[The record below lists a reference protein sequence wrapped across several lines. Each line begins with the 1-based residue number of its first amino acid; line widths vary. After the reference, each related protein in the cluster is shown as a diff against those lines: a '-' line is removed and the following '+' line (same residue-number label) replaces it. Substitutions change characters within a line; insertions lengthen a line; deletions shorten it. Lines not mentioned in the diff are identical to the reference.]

1 MKANILIIAILISAL
16 QLPAQTNATVRLALV
31 SESPD
36 ALAAADVLTAE
47 LSSHKNLQLLE
58 RNEIERVYH
67 EQGLSAANTDY
78 LKLGQVLGAD
88 GLLLLDINK
97 TLQATNLTT
106 RLVAVKPGAV
116 LLDEDFSWPM
126 KDMTGWASLCA
137 AHLNPFVPK
146 LAVLLKDAIPLSVVN
161 LRSAVQSGEAQETE
175 RQLKLLAIQRL
186 SREPQ
191 LFVLERQKMQ
201 LLTVEKDLKLD
212 DSPFWNGSYLLEGVV
227 DQNGYSKDTITINA
241 RLTPPKGGTPVPIEV
256 SGSRTNFMEV
266 INQLAAKVNAALKVS
281 STVKEWN
288 AADEAAQYL
297 DEAKW
302 AMKWAVY
309 PEAQAAS
316 ESAWALGKHDEDCAA
331 VRVRAYMT
339 AIDTGGFSEC
349 EFLPPKSLQ
358 DVTNVAWN
366 NGPPFGAAP
375 GRPWGLTLS
384 EQVWQPNATVTY
396 AYARKYPDVK
406 NLDRAIR
413 ALEVYQ
419 EFSQILP
426 PENLK
431 TNLAWFDLGVEDLTN
446 ASVVLLHFNFVTS
459 SQKLAPDK
467 LERLRF
473 LARSV
478 AGWISS
484 SPSVHGTYYWGGNST
499 ATNNEAVNAPTPHAI
514 FGCEITLGYLWQE
527 TPEDGIALYR
537 ELMTSPPFRQLHRD
551 LWIRPALTVWNSED
565 PGMILSVTTPIT
577 IPAITAWND
586 EDRKRIQTVWHDF
599 IQELKNSTNRLFQI
613 EAKASTLNPEQLAER
628 DGESWVTVEPTE
640 NDQAFYKELQF
651 LKDHNPDDPKP
662 FDPVEFTTVFQFRDY
677 SPYQANKIKYPV
689 EGFQLRLEYT
699 AARASGEDKVK
710 FQNEV
715 SLIKNLQSDVNRAL
729 NAEAEAKAMQSKLAA
744 FEKQKQ
750 FLTNNQPFDPNT
762 FDPLFIFG
770 FKDYTKAQALEIQ
783 PLLAAYKTNL
793 AGKWSR
799 SDAMFFGQ
807 LEDNVNRILNPPP
820 APKSSVAV
828 VQGTNLNPAP
838 KPNVAVVQST
848 NPAPVRVVPPKVVSR
863 VSAKPPEIVT
873 NILTVANYFRI
884 PQDRVGMP
892 DIREMDIGSSRI
904 LGIAY
909 SRWTGGKLLLDL
921 QITVGAGIQF
931 VNHLSAT
938 AIFDPVTG
946 LWNFINHPQDDKLGE
961 DKLMPG
967 TSYDTVWDGC
977 IELFDDSLFLSFSGQ
992 IHKYDF
998 KTGQWQILDFPG
1010 QKQSKL
1016 FAIEGHLYAAN
1027 DETILEI
1034 TDGGKATR
1042 LLASTRRRPA
1052 ASALDSIDS
1061 FGSPVLFSSSNY
1073 LLCANIGSKIYG
1085 WDGKDWHEIITLD
1098 NLNSLEPIEDGFIF
1112 RSTQGNLWVWQKNQS
1127 APDLWL
1133 SDAPKPQPGVRNNG
1147 LNQTNNPPLH
1157 PLGKSPADVPLT
1169 GCVAT
1174 FFKSN
1179 LYFLVDHTIVT
1190 NQPGA
1195 RTVVDKDGYNV
1206 RLVCLSRD
1214 CPEPLVVPLKFD
1226 SKLMRHVIR
1235 LGQSSLSK
1243 STWMHFSGENLYIG
1257 QADTWGMGYISTD
1270 TIAEADKLGYWTIPI
1285 SEIEANIAAQKPA
1298 MLAKKHDEDEAKR
1311 QLRDKLLAKYDHNH
1325 NGIIDPEEKEEA
1337 LDDPDF
1343 IESKLDEIDANHN
1356 GWLDAEELVWFDAN
1370 TNRILEPKEQAGI
1383 EIAQHLLAE
1392 RLLNKF
1398 DANGDGLLD
1407 RTEFDSLQ
1415 DSVIGTSKPK
1425 LLLQFVDT
1433 NNDDHLDLGELE
1445 AFLQQQ
1451 TRTGL
1456 RPSGSRGSA
1465 VLNQRR
1471 TNPGQA
1477 VDPRQMFKAAVESY
1491 WQNPVVV
1498 TNRPPLNRAASVG
1511 DAVTNGAP

>member
-58 RNEIERVYH
+58 RNEIERVYR

-331 VRVRAYMT
+331 VRVRSYMA
-339 AIDTGGFSEC
+339 AINTGGFREQDYPFGSIG
-349 EFLPPKSLQ
+349 SLSM
-358 DVTNVAWN
+358 VTNLAWN
-366 NGPPFGAAP
+366 VAAP
-375 GRPWGLTLS
+375 DRPCGLTLS
-384 EQVWQPNATVTY
+384 EQVWRPNMVITFAF
-396 AYARKYPDVK
+396 ASKYPDVK

-419 EFSQILP
+419 EFSQTLP
-426 PENLK
+426 PDNLK
-431 TNLAWFDLGVEDLTN
+431 TNSAWFDLGVKDLTN
-446 ASVVLLHFNFVTS
+446 ASQVLLHFNFVPS
-459 SQKLAPDK
+459 SQELAPEK

-484 SPSVHGTYYWGGNST
+484 SPSVRDTYWVVNPE
-499 ATNNEAVNAPTPHAI
+499 AMNNEPVNAAAPHAI
-514 FGCEITLGYLWQE
+514 FGCEVTLGCLWQE
-527 TPEDGIALYR
+527 KPEDCVALYR
-537 ELMTSPPFRQLHRD
+537 ELMTSPTFRQIHQS
-551 LWIRPALTVWNSED
+551 LWFRPALTSWNAGRD
-565 PGMILSVTTPIT
+565 DYVVDNPINV
-577 IPAITAWND
+577 PAVAAWND
-586 EDRKRIQTVWHDF
+586 EDRKRIPTVWNDF

-613 EAKASTLNPEQLAER
+613 EAKASTLNPDQLAER
-628 DGESWVTVEPTE
+628 DGEGWVTVEPTE

-651 LKDHNPDDPKP
+651 LSDQNSNDQKPYDPA
-662 FDPVEFTTVFQFRDY
+662 EFTTVFQFQDY
-677 SPYQANKIKYPV
+677 SPYQAKKIEYQLSIFQIRL
-689 EGFQLRLEYT
+689 GF
-699 AARASGEDKVK
+699 AAAKASAEDKDK
-710 FQNEV
+710 LQNEV
-715 SLIKNLQSDVNRAL
+715 SMVKSLQSDVNRVLHPEQFA
-729 NAEAEAKAMQSKLAA
+729 AKVQEEQRNLVA
-744 FEKQKQ
+744 FERQKQ
-750 FLTNNQPFDPNT
+750 FLKENT
-762 FDPLFIFG
+762 FDMQMFIQTFNFCG
-770 FKDYTKAQALEIQ
+770 YSKAQALEIQ
-783 PLLAAYKTNL
+783 LLLAAYKSNLVAQISRLSPTNSNSIIVRNGL
-793 AGKWSR
+793 ALVQRVSQVE
-799 SDAMFFGQ
+799 SNVSFI
-807 LEDNVNRILNPPP
+807 LEPPP
-820 APKSSVAV
+820 APKPIVAV

-838 KPNVAVVQST
+838 KLSVTVGQNT
-848 NPAPVRVVPPKVVSR
+848 NPAPNRVVPPKVVSR
-863 VSAKPPEIVT
+863 PPAKTLEIVT
-873 NILTVANYFRI
+873 NVVLVNKYIQI
-884 PQDRVGMP
+884 PLDRMTAF
-892 DIREMDIGSSRI
+892 DITKSY
-904 LGIAY
+904 LGHDQARGWAF

-921 QITVGAGIQF
+921 QSLITRNYIEYSQPTTAVFDPANNLWQF
-931 VNHLSAT
+931 VDYPEDEFSKVDYPILGTVVDAT
-938 AIFDPVTG
+938 
-946 LWNFINHPQDDKLGE
+946 WNRG
-961 DKLMPG
+961 
-967 TSYDTVWDGC
+967 
-977 IELFDDSLFLSFSGQ
+977 IELFDNSIFLTFAEQ

-998 KTGQWQILDFPG
+998 KIRQWHILDYPG
-1010 QKQSKL
+1010 QKQSTL
-1016 FAIEGHLYAAN
+1016 SVIDGHLYSAN
-1027 DETILEI
+1027 NENIIEI
-1034 TDGGKATR
+1034 TDGGKGTR

-1052 ASALDSIDS
+1052 ASALDSIDG
-1061 FGSPVLFSSSNY
+1061 FGAPVLFACPDY
-1073 LLCANIGSKIYG
+1073 QLCVNIGSKIYG
-1085 WDGKDWHEIITLD
+1085 WDGKDWHEAFTMD
-1098 NLNSLEPIEDGFIF
+1098 NLNSVQPIDDGFIF
-1112 RSTQGNLWVWQKNQS
+1112 RSSQGNLWVWQKNQP

-1133 SDAPKPQPGVRNNG
+1133 SDAPKPQPGGRNNR
-1147 LNQTNNPPLH
+1147 LNQTNNPSLH
-1157 PLGKSPADVPLT
+1157 PLGKSPADIPLT

-1179 LYFLVDHTIVT
+1179 LYFLADRTIFKYT
-1190 NQPGA
+1190 EGGWTA
-1195 RTVVDKDGYNV
+1195 EDKNGFNT

-1214 CPEPLVVPLKFD
+1214 WPEPLVVPLKFD
-1226 SKLMRHVIR
+1226 LKLMRHDLNGNR
-1235 LGQSSLSK
+1235 SPLPP
-1243 STWMHFSGENLYIG
+1243 STWIHFAGDNLYIG
-1257 QADTWGMGYISTD
+1257 QADIFGFF
-1270 TIAEADKLGYWTIPI
+1270 TIPFA
-1285 SEIEANIAAQKPA
+1285 EIEANVAAQKQA
-1298 MLAKKHDEDEAKR
+1298 LLAKK
-1311 QLRDKLLAKYDHNH
+1311 QKLLAKYDHNH
-1325 NGIIDPEEKEEA
+1325 YGIIDPEDKEEA

-1407 RTEFDSLQ
+1407 RSEFNNLVHASL
-1415 DSVIGTSKPK
+1415 DPRAASRASS
-1425 LLLQFVDT
+1425 QFYYLDQ
-1433 NNDDHLDLGELE
+1433 NHDNHLDLGELE
-1445 AFLQQQ
+1445 TFLQQQ
-1451 TRTGL
+1451 TGIGLPSTGI
-1456 RPSGSRGSA
+1456 RGSA
-1465 VLNQRR
+1465 IFNQMG
-1471 TNPGQA
+1471 TNPNQP
-1477 VDPRQMFKAAVESY
+1477 VDPRPLFKAAVESY

-1498 TNRPPLNRAASVG
+1498 TNRPPLNRAALVG
-1511 DAVTNGAP
+1511 NAVTNGAQGGKP

>member
-16 QLPAQTNATVRLALV
+16 QLPAQTNGTVRLALV

-58 RNEIERVYH
+58 RNEIERVYR

-97 TLQATNLTT
+97 TPQATNLTT

-126 KDMTGWASLCA
+126 QDMTGWASLCA

-201 LLTVEKDLKLD
+201 LLTEEKELKLD
-212 DSPFWNGSYLLEGVV
+212 DSAFWNGSYLLEGVV

-266 INQLAAKVNAALKVS
+266 INQLAAKVNAVLKVS

-302 AMKWAVY
+302 AMKWAAY
-309 PEAQAAS
+309 PEAQASS

-331 VRVRAYMT
+331 VRVRAYMA
-339 AIDTGGFSEC
+339 AINTGGFREQDYPFGSIG
-349 EFLPPKSLQ
+349 SLSM
-358 DVTNVAWN
+358 VTNLAWN
-366 NGPPFGAAP
+366 VAAP
-375 GRPWGLTLS
+375 DRPWGLTLS
-384 EQVWQPNATVTY
+384 EQVWRPNMVITFAF
-396 AYARKYPDVK
+396 ASKYPDVK

-419 EFSQILP
+419 EFSQTLP
-426 PENLK
+426 PDNLK
-431 TNLAWFDLGVEDLTN
+431 TNSAWFDLGVKDLTN
-446 ASVVLLHFNFVTS
+446 ASVVLLHFNFVPS

-484 SPSVHGTYYWGGNST
+484 SPSVRDTYWVKNPE
-499 ATNNEAVNAPTPHAI
+499 ATKNEPVNAAAPHAI
-514 FGCEITLGYLWQE
+514 FGCEVTLGCLWQE
-527 TPEDGIALYR
+527 KPEDSIALYR
-537 ELMTSPPFRQLHRD
+537 ELMTSPAFRQIHQGI
-551 LWIRPALTVWNSED
+551 WFRPMLTTWNIQED
-565 PGMILSVTTPIT
+565 TYVRGVMVVTYPINV
-577 IPAITAWND
+577 AAVTAWND
-586 EDRKRIQTVWHDF
+586 EDRKRIPTVWSDF

-613 EAKASTLNPEQLAER
+613 EAEASTLNPDQLAER
-628 DGESWVTVEPTE
+628 DGEGWVTVEPTE
-640 NDQAFYKELQF
+640 NDQAFYKEMQF
-651 LKDHNPDDPKP
+651 LKDHNPNDPKP
-662 FDPVEFTTVFQFRDY
+662 FDPVEFATVFQFRDY
-677 SPYQANKIKYPV
+677 SAYQANKIEYLLRY
-689 EGFQLRLEYT
+689 FQLILDFT
-699 AARASGEDKVK
+699 ATRASGEDKVK

-715 SLIKNLQSDVNRAL
+715 SLIKNLQSDVSRIL
-729 NAEAEAKAMQSKLAA
+729 NAEAEAKAMQGKLAA

-762 FDPLFIFG
+762 FDPLFTFG
-770 FKDYTKAQALEIQ
+770 FKDYTKAQALEIK

-793 AGKWSR
+793 TGNWLQYGKTYV
-799 SDAMFFGQ
+799 GQ
-807 LEDNVNRILNPPP
+807 VEDTVNRILNSPP
-820 APKSSVAV
+820 APKPSVAV

-838 KPNVAVVQST
+838 KPNAAVVRGT
-848 NPAPVRVVPPKVVSR
+848 NPVPIRVVPPKIVSR
-863 VSAKPPEIVT
+863 VPSKPPEIVT

-884 PQDRVGMP
+884 PADRVASPYIQDMHLGAIPGM
-892 DIREMDIGSSRI
+892 
-904 LGIAY
+904 AY
-909 SRWTGGKLLLDL
+909 SRWTGGKWLLDL
-921 QITVGAGIQF
+921 QYSDGM
-931 VNHLSAT
+931 NHLSAT
-938 AIFDPVTG
+938 AIFDPASS
-946 LWNFINHPQDDKLGE
+946 LWQIVDYPQDANLGE
-961 DKLMPG
+961 EHVMPG
-967 TSYDTVWDGC
+967 TREENVWDSC
-977 IELFDDSLFLSFSGQ
+977 IELIDDSLFLSFSGQ

-998 KTGQWQILDFPG
+998 KTRQWQILDFPG

-1034 TDGGKATR
+1034 TDGGKGTR

-1052 ASALDSIDS
+1052 VTALDSIDS
-1061 FGSPVLFSSSNY
+1061 FGSPDLFPSLNHP
-1073 LLCANIGSKIYG
+1073 LCANIGSKIYG
-1085 WDGKDWHEIITLD
+1085 WDGKDWQTVFTMDDLK
-1098 NLNSLEPIEDGFIF
+1098 LLEPVEDGFIF
-1112 RSTQGNLWVWQKNQS
+1112 RSFQGNLWVWQKNQS

-1147 LNQTNNPPLH
+1147 RNQTNNPPLH

-1174 FFKSN
+1174 FYKSN
-1179 LYFLVDHTIVT
+1179 LYFLVDHTVVT
-1190 NQPGA
+1190 NQSGGW
-1195 RTVVDKDGYNV
+1195 TLVDKDGYNAK
-1206 RLVCLSRD
+1206 LVCLSRD
-1214 CPEPLVVPLKFD
+1214 WPEPLVVPLKFD
-1226 SKLMRHVIR
+1226 LKLMRHDIHIFE
-1235 LGQSSLSK
+1235 SSLSK
-1243 STWMHFSGENLYIG
+1243 STWMHFAGDNLYIG
-1257 QADTWGMGYISTD
+1257 QADTLGLRTD
-1270 TIAEADKLGYWTIPI
+1270 NIPEADRLGYWTIPI
-1285 SEIEANIAAQKPA
+1285 SEIEANIEAQKQVV
-1298 MLAKKHDEDEAKR
+1298 LAKKHDDDEAKR
-1311 QLRDKLLAKYDHNH
+1311 QLRDKMLAKYDHNH
-1325 NGIIDPEEKEEA
+1325 NGVIDTAEKEEA
-1337 LDDPDF
+1337 LDDPAF
-1343 IESKLDEIDANHN
+1343 IESELDMIDTNHN
-1356 GWLDAEELVWFDAN
+1356 GWLDADELAYFDAN
-1370 TNRILEPKEQAGI
+1370 KNKTLEPKEQAGI
-1383 EIAQHLLAE
+1383 EIAQHLLAQ
-1392 RLLNKF
+1392 RLLKQF

-1407 RTEFDSLQ
+1407 QTEFNNLQ
-1415 DSVIGTSKPK
+1415 DSIMGTSKPRT
-1425 LLLQFVDT
+1425 LLQFVDQ
-1433 NNDDHLDLGELE
+1433 NHDNRLDLGELE
-1445 AFLQQQ
+1445 TFLQQQ

-1456 RPSGSRGSA
+1456 RSSGMRGSA
-1465 VLNQRR
+1465 VFNQMR

-1491 WQNPVVV
+1491 WQNPVV

-1511 DAVTNGAP
+1511 DAVTNGAQGGKP

>member
-1 MKANILIIAILISAL
+1 MKTKILIIAILISAL
-16 QLPAQTNATVRLALV
+16 QLPAQTNGTVRLALV

-58 RNEIERVYH
+58 RNEIEKVYR

-97 TLQATNLTT
+97 TPQATNLTT

-201 LLTVEKDLKLD
+201 LLTEEKELKLD
-212 DSPFWNGSYLLEGVV
+212 DSAFWNGSYLLEGVV

-316 ESAWALGKHDEDCAA
+316 ESAWALGKHDTDCAA

-339 AIDTGGFSEC
+339 AIDTGVFIEC
-349 EFLPPKSLQ
+349 EFWPPKSLQ

-366 NGPPFGAAP
+366 NGPPFGATP

-384 EQVWQPNATVTY
+384 EQVWRPSIGITY
-396 AYARKYPDVK
+396 AWAVNYPDVK

-419 EFSQILP
+419 EFSQTLT

-446 ASVVLLHFNFVTS
+446 ASKVLMHFHFVPS
-459 SQKLAPDK
+459 SQQLAPDK

-484 SPSVHGTYYWGGNST
+484 SPSVRDTYWVVNPE
-499 ATNNEAVNAPTPHAI
+499 ATNNERVNAAAPHAI
-514 FGCEITLGYLWQE
+514 FAFEVTSGCFWQE
-527 TPEDGIALYR
+527 KPEDCVALYR
-537 ELMTSPPFRQLHRD
+537 ELMTSPTFRQIHQSLWFRPTLTSWNAGRD
-551 LWIRPALTVWNSED
+551 DYVVDNPINVPAV
-565 PGMILSVTTPIT
+565 
-577 IPAITAWND
+577 AAWND
-586 EDRKRIQTVWHDF
+586 EDRKRIPTVWNDF

-613 EAKASTLNPEQLAER
+613 EAKASTLNPGQVREKDEEGWL
-628 DGESWVTVEPTE
+628 TIEPTK
-640 NDQAFYKELQF
+640 NDQDFDKERQYLGEWLAYQNILTRDFMSPSQLESYKAKQF
-651 LKDHNPDDPKP
+651 DSA
-662 FDPVEFTTVFQFRDY
+662 EFLAVFQFRNF
-677 SPYQANKIKYPV
+677 SRLQAQQI
-689 EGFQLRLEYT
+689 EGSLGVFKRLL
-699 AARASGEDKVK
+699 AFKANDASGDDKEK
-710 FQNEV
+710 FLNGIPLVE
-715 SLIKNLQSDVNRAL
+715 SLQSEVNGIL
-729 NAEAEAKAMQSKLAA
+729 NPEAEAKARQA
-744 FEKQKQ
+744 FEMQIQ
-750 FLTNNQPFDPNT
+750 CLTNYQAYDPQRFWN
-762 FDPLFIFG
+762 LFISNEG
-770 FKDYTKAQALEIQ
+770 FRDYSQAQALEIL
-783 PLLAAYKTNL
+783 PLLNAFKTNL
-793 AGKWSR
+793 TGSGAAAGALR
-799 SDAMFFGQ
+799 ADQ
-807 LEDNVNRILNPPP
+807 VIDRVNRILNLPPV
-820 APKSSVAV
+820 PKANVAV
-828 VQGTNLNPAP
+828 IQVTNLNPAP
-838 KPNVAVVQST
+838 KPNVAVIQST
-848 NPAPVRVVPPKVVSR
+848 NLAPIPVTSPKVVSR
-863 VSAKPPEIVT
+863 VPTRLPEVVT
-873 NILTVANYFRI
+873 NIVSVNNFFKI
-884 PQDRVGMP
+884 PQGRVGTP
-892 DIREMDIGSSRI
+892 DIHVMQLGSSGTP
-904 LGIAY
+904 GIAF

-921 QITVGAGIQF
+921 QLSDG
-931 VNHLSAT
+931 VNFANNWTLSAT
-938 AIFDPVTG
+938 AIYDPASG
-946 LWNFINHPQDDKLGE
+946 LWQFSDHPKDEFSKE
-961 DKLMPG
+961 NYLMPG
-967 TSYDTVWDGC
+967 TSEYTVWDGC
-977 IELFDDSLFLSFSGQ
+977 IELFDNSIFLSFAEQ

-998 KTGQWQILDFPG
+998 KTRQWQILDFPG

-1027 DETILEI
+1027 DENILEI

-1052 ASALDSIDS
+1052 VTALDSIDS

-1085 WDGKDWHEIITLD
+1085 WDGKDWHEVITLD

-1112 RSTQGNLWVWQKNQS
+1112 RSSQGNLWVWQKNQS

-1133 SDAPKPQPGVRNNG
+1133 SDAPKPQPGGRNNR
-1147 LNQTNNPPLH
+1147 LNQTYNPSLH
-1157 PLGKSPADVPLT
+1157 PLGKSPADIPLT

-1179 LYFLVDHTIVT
+1179 LYFLVDHTILT
-1190 NQPGA
+1190 NLSTGWIA
-1195 RTVVDKDGYNV
+1195 VDKDGYNAK
-1206 RLVCLSRD
+1206 LVCLSRD
-1214 CPEPLVVPLKFD
+1214 WPEPLVIPLKFD
-1226 SKLMRHVIR
+1226 LKLMRQDLHAD
-1235 LGQSSLSK
+1235 QSLFSK
-1243 STWMHFSGENLYIG
+1243 STWIHFSEENLYIG
-1257 QADTWGMGYISTD
+1257 QADN
-1270 TIAEADKLGYWTIPI
+1270 LGFFTIPVA
-1285 SEIEANIAAQKPA
+1285 EIETNIEAQKQTW
-1298 MLAKKHDEDEAKR
+1298 LAKK
-1311 QLRDKLLAKYDHNH
+1311 QKLLAKYDHNH

-1407 RTEFDSLQ
+1407 RSEFNNLVHASL
-1415 DSVIGTSKPK
+1415 DPRAASRASS
-1425 LLLQFVDT
+1425 QFYYLDQ
-1433 NNDDHLDLGELE
+1433 NHDNHLDLGELE
-1445 AFLQQQ
+1445 TFLQQQ
-1451 TRTGL
+1451 TGTGL
-1456 RPSGSRGSA
+1456 PSTGIRGSA
-1465 VLNQRR
+1465 IFNQMG
-1471 TNPGQA
+1471 TNPNQP
-1477 VDPRQMFKAAVESY
+1477 VDLRPLFKAAVESY